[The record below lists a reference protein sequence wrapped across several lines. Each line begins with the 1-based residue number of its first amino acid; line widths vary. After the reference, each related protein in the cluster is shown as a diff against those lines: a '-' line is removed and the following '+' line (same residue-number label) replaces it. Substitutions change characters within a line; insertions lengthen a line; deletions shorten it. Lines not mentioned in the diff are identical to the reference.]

1 MIIPVV
7 GAELY
12 ENMQK
17 DEQEDD
23 MMKGILGNM
32 FDVNRDGKLDSFE
45 RGIEYQFLDAVSQE
59 ENVILED
66 ADDECPE

>member
-7 GAELY
+7 RAELY

-45 RGIEYQFLDAVSQE
+45 RGMEYQFLDAVSQE
-59 ENVILED
+59 ENIILED
-66 ADDECPE
+66 VDDECPE